1 MFDAPLNLSVNTV
14 AEIVRL
20 AVAPVFLLSGIASFV
35 NVCTSR
41 LSRIVDRSRQ
51 VEPLLLASRGAEHER
66 WLGELHVLDRRMSL
80 VSWAI
85 SLSVLAAAM
94 ICAVVVLLFSASLT
108 SLHVAT
114 AIALLFIGSMIAIG
128 IGFAIFLV
136 ETRVGSRAVRV
147 RSELLQHRVDE
158 GGEAA

>member
-1 MFDAPLNLSVNTV
+1 MFQNGSDLSVNTV

-20 AVAPVFLLSGIASFV
+20 AVAPVFLLSGIGAFL
-35 NVCTSR
+35 NVCASR
-41 LSRIVDRSRQ
+41 LSRIVDRSREL
-51 VEPLLLASRGAEHER
+51 EPRLLDSRGAEHDR

-85 SLSVLAAAM
+85 SLSVLSAVL
-94 ICAVVVLLFSASLT
+94 ICAVVVLLFGASLT
-108 SLHVAT
+108 RVHVAPT
-114 AIALLFIGSMIAIG
+114 IAWLFIGSMIAIG
-128 IGFAIFLV
+128 AGFAVFLI

-158 GGEAA
+158 AD

>member
-114 AIALLFIGSMIAIG
+114 AIALLFIGSMISIG

-147 RSELLQHRVDE
+147 RSELLQHRVQETD
-158 GGEAA
+158 